1 MDERQRRVSDIRRAA
16 LDFDASER
24 LAFVEA
30 ACEGDDD
37 LRREV
42 ESSLSQFEEADHSP
56 ETAAASGREG
66 GLGGRL
72 AGRTLGV
79 YELGPLLGA
88 GGMGEVY
95 AAFDPRLKRDVAI
108 KVVPSALAEDP
119 MRLERLEREA
129 RATAALNHPNILAV
143 YDIGTHDGVPFV
155 VMERVPGETL
165 AQRLKRGRA
174 PVTWSI
180 GVGVQIADALAAVH
194 GKGILHRDLKPGNV
208 MLTPEGRVKVLDFGL
223 AKVSAI
229 SDTAT
234 TGLSFSTGTG
244 QIFGTPAYMAPEQ
257 FGGAVD
263 HRADIYSL
271 GVILFELV
279 TGRRPFQGHDFTAVV
294 LNRLSDAA
302 PSASDIEPS
311 VPPGL
316 SALIA
321 RCLSRDRA
329 DRPASAAAIKTELE
343 QIRAALGDAE
353 PEAPRPLTI
362 WMRRA
367 VRRVRASA
375 ASRVAAWTAAAT
387 MVAVISLAGVL
398 DWRAPARPLVSDH
411 PTIAVMPFEN
421 LSGQDSNDYLGI
433 GIADAL
439 TSSLS
444 KVSSVS
450 VVARDAVSDSA
461 RNTSDRAA
469 LARDL
474 GVNLLVQG
482 SLQVAGDRVRADA
495 KLVKP
500 DGKVLWAGVSEAL
513 VTDLFAIERQLAE
526 RLVAG
531 LRLSLSAAER
541 QQIALPRTR
550 SQPALDAYWRGVAS
564 LERTDM
570 AGIEQATVSF
580 QRALALDPGFAVAHA
595 GLATAFVRK
604 YNATNESSW
613 MTRAAESAAR
623 ALEIDPS
630 QSEVRLT
637 LANVYRSTGRN
648 GSAVEELRRV
658 LQDDPTSDE
667 ARRRLAF
674 IFQSE
679 GRQAEALEQYLGAVD
694 QRPAYWVNHDQL
706 GQFYY
711 RTGRFADAVE
721 SFTRVAELRPDS
733 AWAFQRLGIAF
744 MALGDTSRATDTLEH
759 AIAISPD
766 AASYSNLG
774 TIYYAGGRFEEA
786 ADAYREAIRLRPNRA
801 IYHRNLGDA
810 YRHLGRSEDAR
821 HEYLEAVRRMEEALR
836 VNPNDARAMALLAVY
851 EMKVGRRDDA
861 ERHINRALAINPS
874 DSEVLYRRAAVF
886 ALSGNDS
893 AALKAVSEAVA
904 KGFSVDFVRDDDDFA
919 PLQSMPAFQSLISP
933 RR

>member
-1 MDERQRRVSDIRRAA
+1 MAGMDERQPP
-16 LDFDASER
+16 ASQTEAPDGEQGR
-24 LAFVEA
+24 LGV
-30 ACEGDDD
+30 
-37 LRREV
+37 
-42 ESSLSQFEEADHSP
+42 
-56 ETAAASGREG
+56 
-66 GLGGRL
+66 L
-72 AGRTLGV
+72 AGRTLGA

-119 MRLERLEREA
+119 MRLQRLEREA

-223 AKVSAI
+223 AKVSV
-229 SDTAT
+229 SGTAT

-257 FGGAVD
+257 FGGVVD

-311 VPPGL
+311 VPRDL
-316 SALIA
+316 SALIG

-329 DRPASAAAIKTELE
+329 ERPASAAAIKTELE
-343 QIRAALGDAE
+343 QIGAALGDAE
-353 PEAPRPLTI
+353 PEAPRPLTL

-367 VRRVRASA
+367 VRRVRASQ
-375 ASRVAAWTAAAT
+375 ASHVAAWTAAAT

-398 DWRAPARPLVSDH
+398 DWRTPARPLVSDH

-421 LSGQDSNDYLGI
+421 LSGQNSNDYLSI

-500 DGKVLWAGVSEAL
+500 DGTVLWAGGSEAL

-526 RLVAG
+526 RLIDG

-570 AGIEQATVSF
+570 AGIDQAIVSF
-580 QRALALDPGFAVAHA
+580 QRALALDPGFAIAHA
-595 GLATAFVRK
+595 GLGAAFVRK
-604 YNATNESSW
+604 YAATNDGSW
-613 MTRAAESAAR
+613 MTRAAEAASR

-630 QSEVRLT
+630 QTEVRQT
-637 LANVYRSTGRN
+637 LANVYRLTGRN

-658 LQDDPTSDE
+658 LQDDPTNDE
-667 ARRRLAF
+667 ARRRLAA
-674 IFQSE
+674 IFESE

-694 QRPAYWVNHDQL
+694 QRPAYWLNHDYL
-706 GQFYY
+706 GLFYF
-711 RTGRFADAVE
+711 RTGRFDDAVQA
-721 SFTRVAELRPDS
+721 FTRVTELRPDS
-733 AWAFQRLGIAF
+733 ARAFQLLGTAYL
-744 MALGDTSRATDTLEH
+744 ALGDKGRATDTFER
-759 AIAISPD
+759 AIAITPD

-774 TIYYAGGRFEEA
+774 TIHYAEGRFDEA
-786 ADAYREAIRLRPNRA
+786 ADAYLEAIRLRPNRA
-801 IYHRNLGDA
+801 LYHRNLGDA
-810 YRHLGRSEDAR
+810 YRHLERPEDAR
-821 HEYLEAVRRMEEALR
+821 REYIEAVRLTEEALK
-836 VNPNDARAMALLAVY
+836 VNPNDARTTAQLAVY
-851 EMKVGRRDDA
+851 EAKVGRRDEA
-861 ERHINRALAINPS
+861 ERHISRALAINPS
-874 DSEVLYRRAAVF
+874 DAEVLYRRAAVF
-886 ALSGNDS
+886 VLSGKDGS
-893 AALKAVSEAVA
+893 ALKALTDAIS
-904 KGFSVDFVRDDDDFA
+904 KGFAVERVRDEDDFA
-919 PLQSMPAFQSLISP
+919 PLQSMPAFQALISP

>member
-1 MDERQRRVSDIRRAA
+1 MDERQPP
-16 LDFDASER
+16 ASQTEAPDGEQGR
-24 LAFVEA
+24 LGV
-30 ACEGDDD
+30 
-37 LRREV
+37 
-42 ESSLSQFEEADHSP
+42 
-56 ETAAASGREG
+56 
-66 GLGGRL
+66 L
-72 AGRTLGV
+72 AGRTLGA

-119 MRLERLEREA
+119 MRLQRLEREA

-223 AKVSAI
+223 AKVSV
-229 SDTAT
+229 SGTAT

-257 FGGAVD
+257 FGGDVD

-343 QIRAALGDAE
+343 QIGAALGDAE

-367 VRRVRASA
+367 VRRVRASP

-398 DWRAPARPLVSDH
+398 DWRAPVRPLVSDH
-411 PTIAVMPFEN
+411 PMIAVMPFEN
-421 LSGQDSNDYLGI
+421 LSGQDSNDYLGV

-439 TSSLS
+439 TTSLS

-450 VVARDAVSDSA
+450 VVARDVVSDSA
-461 RNTSDRAA
+461 RNTPDRAA

-482 SLQVAGDRVRADA
+482 SLQVAGARVRADA

-500 DGKVLWAGVSEAL
+500 DGTVLWAGVSEAL

-526 RLVAG
+526 RLVEG
-531 LRLSLSAAER
+531 LRVSLSAAER
-541 QQIALPRTR
+541 QQIAIPPTR

-564 LERTDM
+564 LERADVPD
-570 AGIEQATVSF
+570 IEQAISSF
-580 QRALALDPGFAVAHA
+580 QRAVALDPSFAVAHA
-595 GLATAFVRK
+595 GLGEAFARK
-604 YNATNESSW
+604 YRLTNDSAW
-613 MTRAAESAAR
+613 MTRAADSVSR
-623 ALEIDPS
+623 ALQVDPS
-630 QSEVRLT
+630 QTAVRLT
-637 LANVYRSTGRN
+637 LANVYRMTGRN
-648 GSAVEELRRV
+648 GSAVEELRRA
-658 LQDDPTSDE
+658 LLDDPASDE
-667 ARRRLAF
+667 ARRRLAA

-679 GRQAEALEQYLGAVD
+679 GRQAEALEQYLGAVE
-694 QRPAYWVNHDQL
+694 QRPQYWLNHDQL
-706 GQFYY
+706 GVFYL
-711 RTGRFADAVE
+711 RNGRLEDAVAA
-721 SFTRVAELRPDS
+721 FTRVAELRPDF
-733 AWAFQRLGIAF
+733 ALAFQRLGTAYL
-744 MALGDTSRATDTLEH
+744 ALGDKDRARDTLERAV
-759 AIAISPD
+759 AIAPD
-766 AASYSNLG
+766 PASYSNLG
-774 TIYYAGGRFEEA
+774 TIHYAEGRFGEA
-786 ADAYREAIRLRPNRA
+786 AEAYRKAIKLRPGRA
-801 IYHRNLGDA
+801 MYRRNLGDA
-810 YRHLGRSEDAR
+810 YRHLERPQDAR
-821 HEYLEAVRRMEEALR
+821 SEYLEAVRLTEEALT
-836 VNPNDARAMALLAVY
+836 VNPNDARATAQLAVY
-851 EMKVGRRDDA
+851 EAKVGRRADA
-861 ERHINRALAINPS
+861 ERHISRALAINPS
-874 DSEVLYRRAAVF
+874 DSEVLFRRAAVF

-893 AALKAVSEAVA
+893 AALKAVSEAIE
-904 KGFSVDFVRDDDDFA
+904 KGLAVDFVRDDDDFA
-919 PLQSMPAFQSLISP
+919 SLHSMPAFRSLISP